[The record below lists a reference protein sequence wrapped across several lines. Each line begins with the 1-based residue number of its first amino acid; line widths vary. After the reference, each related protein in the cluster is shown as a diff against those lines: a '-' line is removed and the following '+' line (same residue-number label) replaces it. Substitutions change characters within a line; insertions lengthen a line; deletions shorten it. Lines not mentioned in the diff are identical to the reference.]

1 MKISTM
7 KGIPFAIT
15 LFVVSP
21 ACAHWGGWGD
31 MQPGHMRADDRT
43 AQTAQGPVTADA
55 TPAILSKGQGDQDQ
69 MRMLL
74 DMMGMM
80 REMMESMKGMSVDP
94 ITQHKMEEM
103 MKRMDDLMKQ
113 HRAMMKER
121 GMSPPPVLH

>member
-7 KGIPFAIT
+7 KGIPFAIS
-15 LFVVSP
+15 LLAVSP

-31 MQPGHMRADDRT
+31 MQPGHMRTDERT
-43 AQTAQGPVTADA
+43 AQADQGPMMAEA
-55 TPAILSKGQGDQDQ
+55 TPTTLPKGQGDQDQ

-80 REMMESMKGMSVDP
+80 REMMEGMKGMSVDP
-94 ITQHKMEEM
+94 ITQHKMDEM
-103 MKRMDDLMKQ
+103 MKRMEDLMKQ
-113 HRAMMKER
+113 HRAMMTER